1 MLMAS
6 TLRFACLTP
15 LLLAALACGP
25 ADGAQ
30 EPGGGAGSSNSG
42 GSGNPAGAGSGGSGS
57 TVTLAGSGQALGGGD
72 QGMAFGPGDVVQIE
86 PPMAAGSNAGGSGG
100 SGGSGIP
107 GDGKSMEAT
116 LRRGMSGTAL
126 FTQTGEDVTM
136 ELKVTGCSDGS
147 HTITINDGYAC
158 DAAVT
163 EGVPWGERGTGF
175 GPLMCSGNSG
185 MLTYTRSGADK
196 TKNWTVADH
205 VQETD
210 VTAHVLIISDGADVR
225 AGCANFF

>member
-1 MLMAS
+1 ML
-6 TLRFACLTP
+6 THRFTSLAP
-15 LLLAALACGP
+15 VLLLALACGP
-25 ADGAQ
+25 AEGP
-30 EPGGGAGSSNSG
+30 ELPGDAGSSSTSG
-42 GSGNPAGAGSGGSGS
+42 GSGNPAGGGSGTGGS
-57 TVTLAGSGQALGGGD
+57 GAMVTLAGSGQALGGGD
-72 QGMAFGPGDVVQIE
+72 QGMAFGPNDAVQIM
-86 PPMAAGSNAGGSGG
+86 PPMMMAGSNAGGSGG
-100 SGGSGIP
+100 GGGSGIP

-116 LRRGMSGTAL
+116 LRRGMSGTAV

-136 ELKVTGCSDGS
+136 VMKLTGCSDGS

-158 DAAVT
+158 DAAIT

-175 GPLMCSGNSG
+175 GPITCSGG
-185 MLTYTRSGADK
+185 TGELTYTRSGADK

-210 VTAHVLIISDGADVR
+210 VTAHVLILSDGADVR